1 MRIIILHY
9 HLNPGGVTSI
19 IGSQIQA
26 LKINDPDIH
35 VTVLCGNNSSTTEI
49 SGIEAITDESLNY
62 APDEKPGAVTAVE
75 IKRIAAFIK
84 QHLTKADI
92 LHCHNVNL
100 GKNPALTATV
110 YSLALEGYRIVNHC
124 HDFAEDRPDRMDALR
139 RAFAGGIGSPDKIM
153 YPLISGYQYIVINS
167 CDLRRLSEHVPRASI
182 HLMPNP
188 VTGMADHHTSPALRS
203 QLCSTLGLDPV
214 KRICTYPVRA
224 IRRKNLGEFL
234 LLAMLY
240 GKEMSFVVTQPPRNP
255 AEIPGYLRWK
265 LFSKKNRLN
274 VKFEA
279 GDAVPYEELIRI
291 SDFCITTSIKEGFG
305 MVFLE
310 PWLADTPV
318 VGRDLPCTTDDLLGQ
333 GMILTGLYEAIRI
346 ETTEGIVDYPQLDIE
361 AQEAYLNTLHQNVA
375 RDTLL
380 QVNPFLTNL
389 FNKVPAEIIEKNKS
403 IIKQRFS
410 AEQYGKRLFA
420 IYQGISG

>member
-1 MRIIILHY
+1 MRIVILHY

-19 IGSQIQA
+19 IGSQIRA
-26 LKINDPDIH
+26 LKIVDPAIH
-35 VTVLCGNNSSTTEI
+35 LVVMCGNDSVNTVI
-49 SGIEAITDESLNY
+49 SGIEAITDNSFNY
-62 APDEKPGAVTAVE
+62 TQADKLGEISAVE
-75 IKRIAAFIK
+75 VNRIANCIKR
-84 QHLTKADI
+84 HLTKLDI

-100 GKNPALTATV
+100 GKNPALTAAIF
-110 YSLALEGYRIVNHC
+110 SLAAEGFRIVNHC
-124 HDFAEDRPDRMDALR
+124 HDFAEDRPEMLEALHK
-139 RAFAGGIGSPDKIM
+139 ASVSTGPGM
-153 YPLISGYQYIVINS
+153 YPVRPGYQYIVINS
-167 CDLRRLSEHVPRASI
+167 CDLRRMSEWVPSASI
-182 HLMPNP
+182 HLLPNP
-188 VTGMADHHTSPALRS
+188 VMDIAVNDPSPMMRPE
-203 QLCSTLGLDPV
+203 LCEKLGIDPL

-240 GKEMSFVVTQPPRNP
+240 GEEMSFLVTQSPRNP
-255 AEIPGYLRWK
+255 TEIPGYLRWK
-265 LFSKKNRLN
+265 DVCVENKMN

-318 VGRDLPCTTDDLLGQ
+318 VGRDLPCTTCDLQDQ
-333 GMILTGLYEAIRI
+333 GMILTWLYKSIKV
-346 ETTEGIVDYPQLDIE
+346 TTPAGMADFKDLDIE
-361 AQEAYLNTLHQNVA
+361 AQETALRSLHQPVN
-375 RDTLL
+375 RDRLL
-380 QVNPFLTNL
+380 KENPFLTTL
-389 FNKVPAEIIEKNKS
+389 FNRVPPEIIEHNKG

-420 IYQGISG
+420 IYKGISG